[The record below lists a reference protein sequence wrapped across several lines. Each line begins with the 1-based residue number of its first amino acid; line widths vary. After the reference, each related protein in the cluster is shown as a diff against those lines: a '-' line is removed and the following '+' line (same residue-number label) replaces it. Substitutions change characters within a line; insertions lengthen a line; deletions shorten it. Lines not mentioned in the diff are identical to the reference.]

1 MAARVIPAFAPE
13 AIASALDVLRR
24 GGLVAFPTDTVYGVG
39 AMAFDPAAIE
49 RIYTAKGRDATKA
62 LPILLAELAGLAEVA
77 QALPPKVLRLA
88 GSFWPGPLTLVVHK
102 LAAVPMSISRDGTV
116 GVRVPNHPIAIAL
129 LRGVGPLAATSANRS
144 GEADP
149 LTAEDV
155 AAGLEDQVDLILDGG
170 RAAGGRPSTVV
181 DCTVNPPTLVR
192 EGPVSFAE
200 ILAALGG
207 SAR

>member
-1 MAARVIPAFAPE
+1 MAARVIRASAPE
-13 AIASALDVLRR
+13 VIASALDVLRR

-62 LPILLAELAGLAEVA
+62 LPILLAGLAGLAEVA
-77 QALPPKVLRLA
+77 QALPPEILRLA
-88 GSFWPGPLTLVVHK
+88 GSFWPGPLTLIVHK
-102 LAAVPMSISRDGTV
+102 LEAVPMAISRDGTV
-116 GVRVPNHPIAIAL
+116 GVRVPDHPIALAL

-181 DCTVNPPTLVR
+181 DCTVNPPILVR
-192 EGPVSFAE
+192 EGPVSLTE